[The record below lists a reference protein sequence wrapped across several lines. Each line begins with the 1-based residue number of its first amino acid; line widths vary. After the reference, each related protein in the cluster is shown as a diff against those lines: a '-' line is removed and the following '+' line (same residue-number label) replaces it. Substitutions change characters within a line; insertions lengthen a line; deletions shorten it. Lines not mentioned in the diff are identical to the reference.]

1 MEHVRTPRTDP
12 GIDADFG
19 QLWSTE
25 RAAMVRLATLLTGSP
40 AAAEDVVQDA
50 FEQVSRRWPTL
61 QQPGAYLRRSV
72 VNGCSM
78 VLRRRSTEIRHR
90 SVLAG
95 AIEHDVPS
103 HLVELNDAL
112 ARLSDRQRTVV
123 VLRYLLDLT
132 DTEIAETL
140 DVAASTVRSLA
151 RRGLARLRKEL
162 P

>member
-1 MEHVRTPRTDP
+1 MEHVRTTDP
-12 GIDADFG
+12 GNGAG
-19 QLWSTE
+19 VAQLWSTE
-25 RAAMVRLATLLTGSP
+25 RTAMVRLATILTGSP
-40 AAAEDVVQDA
+40 SAAEDVVQDA

-72 VNGCSM
+72 VNGCAM
-78 VLRRRSTEIRHR
+78 VLRRRSTETRYR
-90 SVLAG
+90 PVLAG

-103 HLVELNDAL
+103 HLVELDDAL

-123 VLRYLLDLT
+123 VLRYLLDLS
-132 DTEIAETL
+132 DAEIAETL
-140 DVAASTVRSLA
+140 EVPASTVRSLA